1 MRYSVKKGVSNKWIE
16 DEYGNQWEYIDKKE
30 YQAKE
35 EADKK
40 IYGDFQTKD
49 SQDAQRQLETADV
62 YGNTVQSIGIYR
74 YSANPGWSKT
84 VVGYIPI
91 SVETEKGIQN
101 GYIRIIKTSVLK
113 RSLVCLA
120 VLIAAVAVFL
130 AWYIPNRAPKT
141 PDLDEAAVAYHIEGM
156 VNSDPN
162 QIMLPGL
169 GTIKLTTGQTH
180 VEKVLLNPEGNPC
193 YFQFRLVLRD
203 TGETLYESGLVEP
216 GKAIVAFDIN
226 RALEAGSYEAEV
238 QIDTRSLEDAETPLN
253 GGVIAVTLEVT

>member
-1 MRYSVKKGVSNKWIE
+1 MRYSVKKGVSKKRIK
-16 DEYGNQWEYIDKKE
+16 DEYGSQWEYINKKE
-30 YQAKE
+30 YQAQE
-35 EADKK
+35 GAEKK
-40 IYGDFQTKD
+40 IYDDFQKKD
-49 SQDAQRQLETADV
+49 SQDAQQQLEAADV

-74 YSANPGWSKT
+74 YSATPGWSKT

-91 SVETEKGIQN
+91 SVETEKGKQN

-120 VLIAAVAVFL
+120 VLIAAIAVFL
-130 AWYIPNRAPKT
+130 VWYIPNRAPKT

-162 QIMLPGL
+162 QIVLPGL
-169 GTIKLTTGQTH
+169 GTMELATGQTH

-193 YFQFRLVLRD
+193 YFQFRLVLKD
-203 TGETLYESGLVEP
+203 TVETLYESGLVEP
-216 GKAIVAFDIN
+216 SKAIVAFDIN